1 MGRGRVRAALL
12 ALLCERPMHGY
23 EMISELAERTAGTW
37 RPSPGSIYP
46 TLQILQDE
54 GLVEGRVEAG
64 RRLFTLTDDG
74 RRAAPSPDG
83 PRPWEQG
90 NCGRCPRPDP
100 CDTELRDAAAQ
111 LLLAVD
117 QLLDAGTSEQKVR
130 ALPHLTAARQ
140 AIYLALADAV
150 PPDTDLSDT
159 GPPPGTASPG

>member
-12 ALLCERPMHGY
+12 ALLCERSMHGY
-23 EMISELAERTAGTW
+23 EMISELAERTADTW

-46 TLQILQDE
+46 TLQMLQDE

-74 RRAAPSPDG
+74 RRAAPTPDG
-83 PRPWEQG
+83 PRPWEQAG
-90 NCGRCPRPDP
+90 CGRCAHPDP
-100 CDTELRDAAAQ
+100 CDTDLRDAAVH

-130 ALPHLTAARQ
+130 VLPHLTAARQ

-150 PPDTDLSDT
+150 PPATGPPPDT
-159 GPPPGTASPG
+159 GPPG